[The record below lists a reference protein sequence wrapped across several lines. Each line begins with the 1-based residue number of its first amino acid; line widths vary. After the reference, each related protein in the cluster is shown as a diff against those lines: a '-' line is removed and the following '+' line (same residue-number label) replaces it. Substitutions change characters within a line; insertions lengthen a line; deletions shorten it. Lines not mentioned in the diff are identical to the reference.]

1 MFKARQ
7 ISIGVSA
14 VILAT
19 AAYAADPA
27 KQSKNT
33 TPYFAA
39 NCANCHGTDGKSTN
53 TAIPSLAGRDR
64 GYLEQTLKAYKAG
77 TKTGTIMP
85 QLAKGYTDEE
95 IAVLADFFS
104 KQK

>member
-1 MFKARQ
+1 MYKVRQ
-7 ISIGVSA
+7 ISMAVSA
-14 VILAT
+14 VFLAT
-19 AAYAADPA
+19 AAYAADPS
-27 KQSKNT
+27 KQSKNA

-95 IAVLADFFS
+95 IVVLADYFS

>member
-1 MFKARQ
+1 MSKVLQMGA
-7 ISIGVSA
+7 SIA
-14 VILAT
+14 AIAIMA
-19 AAYAADPA
+19 AAYAADPQ
-27 KQSKNT
+27 KQPKNT
-33 TPYFAA
+33 TPYYAA

-77 TKTGTIMP
+77 TKSGTIMP
-85 QLAKGYTDEE
+85 QLSKGYTDDE
-95 IAVLADFFS
+95 ISALAEYFS